1 MGNGGSSVRGRSA
14 LLQLNPYIFND
25 GTHAPIE
32 YNPGLPV
39 DEYLLPPSMLLHYD
53 SLPESVLSQIN
64 VKEDHYDLNGNQ
76 TWMTAA
82 MEEGEISE
90 PTGKARNDYITWLHQ
105 NPDIA
110 QEIDDFV
117 MDKIQQADMIRKDIA
132 ETEALEDTVKD
143 KITERVI
150 FENEMMKNI
159 FKDDLKKRTAKYGIM
174 IQNSFQGAFTE
185 AANEFNESISQQ
197 NANSA

>member
-1 MGNGGSSVRGRSA
+1 
-14 LLQLNPYIFND
+14 
-25 GTHAPIE
+25 
-32 YNPGLPV
+32 
-39 DEYLLPPSMLLHYD
+39 
-53 SLPESVLSQIN
+53 
-64 VKEDHYDLNGNQ
+64 
-76 TWMTAA
+76 
-82 MEEGEISE
+82 
-90 PTGKARNDYITWLHQ
+90 
-105 NPDIA
+105 
-110 QEIDDFV
+110 
-117 MDKIQQADMIRKDIA
+117 MIRKDIA